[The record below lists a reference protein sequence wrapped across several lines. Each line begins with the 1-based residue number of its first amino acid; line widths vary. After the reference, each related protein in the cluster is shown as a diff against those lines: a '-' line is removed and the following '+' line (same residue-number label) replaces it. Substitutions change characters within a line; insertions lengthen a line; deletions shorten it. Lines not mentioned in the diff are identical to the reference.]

1 MLEHPLPFSFNEIY
15 LEELRRLRPNAFEGA
30 TAEAVVGSAAYE
42 KVLEDNNERRAENL
56 RDLYREVHRSLND
69 PTDPECAPLS
79 ALCLS
84 GGGIRSATF
93 NLGILQELARLG
105 LLGSFDYLS
114 SVSGGGYIAGWF
126 KSWSHRASLAEVTQ
140 ELDGSAASVRA
151 RRNPLAP
158 EPEALDHLREYSN
171 YLTPKVGL
179 FSPDSWT
186 AGALIIRNLLL
197 NWLVVVP
204 AIAAAVAMPQ
214 LALLAEETRPS
225 QGVQMLV
232 VTLAMIMALL
242 ASVFVHWL
250 RHPRPTGERAGQR
263 LIVFGAVLPVYAAA
277 VLLAL
282 GAAWAPWPWWT
293 MDESHG
299 YFVSGP
305 VARRVWM
312 SGLTTFIGVWT
323 ILIPLIGW
331 GCAEIVGA
339 IRGARRGRARFAEF
353 LALTISGLVAGLIL
367 LWLADAALCSSACG
381 KDPYVLQHPV
391 FLVVAGLPALLGD
404 YLIARTLFVAI
415 ASLGEPR
422 GGRAPD
428 VAARAGGATGRD
440 DVALNDFDREWWA
453 RLSGWVLALA
463 LGWLIF
469 SAICLLG
476 TFVFHLYAKD
486 YARQL
491 VAAMG
496 GVAGIV
502 TALLG
507 MSAGTSA
514 GRGTNTKS
522 ESKASHVSLKIVAP
536 IFVLAV
542 LLLLAD
548 GNAALGRIWTAK
560 PSLLSVAEALPA
572 DVRLRQAEVCSSAS
586 NALPNDPH
594 FNAVVCADSLGWFVV
609 GVPLL
614 LLAIAFSAARVV
626 NVNQFSLHGLYRN
639 RLVRAFLGASNRR
652 RKPDPFTGFDVSD
665 DLALASLWPESAG
678 AVGAE
683 QLRRPLPVI
692 NATLNLVTGSDRL
705 AWQLRKAESFSFTPL
720 FSGNFHEGY
729 RPTCD
734 YGGAAGMSLGTAVT
748 ISGAAANPNMGYN
761 SSPTITFLM
770 ALLNARLGVW
780 LGNTNEHGAKVY
792 RRNGPR
798 FALRPLIA
806 ELLGHTDARHAYVD
820 LSDGGHFDN
829 LGLYEMV
836 LRRCRYILLCDAGR
850 DPSGGFDDL
859 GNVIRKVRIDFGVPI
874 EFVKKIEISPRE
886 PLPTGLFCAVADIC
900 YETAD
905 GAGAPNGRLV
915 YIKPALFGRG
925 EPVPYDVL
933 AYSKGSAD
941 FPHESTTDQWFDE
954 AQFESYRALGQ
965 HLLRQITVNA
975 SKLADFPSF
984 LKQVEQYMK

>member
-15 LEELRRLRPNAFEGA
+15 LEELRRLRPAALEGA
-30 TAEAVVGSAAYE
+30 TAEATVGPAAYE
-42 KVLEDNNERRAENL
+42 GVIAANKEARAANL
-56 RDLYREVHRSLND
+56 RDLYRAVHGSLND
-69 PTDPECAPLS
+69 PSDATHAPLS

-93 NLGILQELARLG
+93 NLGVLQELARLG

-126 KSWSHRASLAEVTQ
+126 KSWSHRSGLAEVTQ
-140 ELDGSAASVRA
+140 ELDGSAPSLRQ
-151 RRNPLAP
+151 RRDPLAP

-186 AGALIIRNLLL
+186 AGALVIRNLLL
-197 NWLVVVP
+197 NWLVIVP
-204 AIAAAVAMPQ
+204 AIAAAVAIPQ

-225 QGVQMLV
+225 QSVQMFV
-232 VTLAMIMALL
+232 VTGAVIMALV
-242 ASVFVHWL
+242 ASVFVHSL
-250 RHPRPTGERAGQR
+250 RHPRPTGERADQR
-263 LIVFGAVLPVYAAA
+263 RIVLGAVLPVYAAA

-282 GAAWAPWPWWT
+282 GAAWSPWTWWT
-293 MDESHG
+293 IDESHG

-305 VARRVWM
+305 IARRVWM
-312 SGLTTFIGVWT
+312 SGLSTFVGIWT

-331 GCAEIVGA
+331 GCVEIVGA
-339 IRGARRGRARFAEF
+339 IRGRRRGRARVAEF
-353 LALTISGLVAGLIL
+353 AALVTSGLVAGLLL
-367 LWLADAALCSSACG
+367 LWLGHATLCASACES
-381 KDPYVLQHPV
+381 DPYVLQHPV
-391 FLVVAGLPALLGD
+391 LLVVAGLPALLGD

-422 GGRAPD
+422 GGRPPEE
-428 VAARAGGATGRD
+428 VARAGGATGRE

-469 SAICLLG
+469 SAVCLLG
-476 TFVFHLYAKD
+476 TFVFHRYAQD

-522 ESKASHVSLKIVAP
+522 ESTTSHVSLKIVAP
-536 IFVLAV
+536 LFVLAL

-548 GNAALGRIWTAK
+548 GNAALGRIWTGK

-572 DVRLRQAEVCSSAS
+572 DVRLRQAEVCTDA
-586 NALPNDPH
+586 AATLPNDPR
-594 FNAVVCADSLGWFVV
+594 FNAVVCAGSLWRFAL
-609 GVPLL
+609 GVPGVLL
-614 LLAIAFSAARVV
+614 LIALAAARVV

-639 RLVRAFLGASNRR
+639 RLVRAFLGASNSR
-652 RKPDPFTGFDVSD
+652 RKPDPFTGFDVND
-665 DLALASLWPESAG
+665 DLALASLWPEAAG

-729 RPTCD
+729 RPTGE
-734 YGGAAGMSLGTAVT
+734 YGGADGMSLGTAVT

-770 ALLNARLGVW
+770 ALLNARLGAW
-780 LGNTNEHGAKVY
+780 LGNTNGHGARVY

-806 ELLGHTDARHAYVD
+806 ELLGQTDARHAYVD

-850 DPSGGFDDL
+850 DPSGGFEDL

-874 EFVKKIEISPRE
+874 EFVAKIDISPRE
-886 PLPTGLFCAVADIC
+886 SLPTGLFCAVADIC
-900 YETAD
+900 YEAAD

-925 EPVPYDVL
+925 QPVPYDVL
-933 AYSKGSAD
+933 AYAKGSAD

-954 AQFESYRALGQ
+954 AQFESYRVLGK
-965 HLLRQITVNA
+965 HLMRQITGTA
-975 SKLADFPSF
+975 PRLPDFPSF